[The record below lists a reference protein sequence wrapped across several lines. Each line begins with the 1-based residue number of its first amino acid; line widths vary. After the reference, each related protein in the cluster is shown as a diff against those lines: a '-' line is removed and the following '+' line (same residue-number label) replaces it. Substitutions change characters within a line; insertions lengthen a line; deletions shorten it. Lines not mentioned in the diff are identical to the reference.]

1 MKLFAMSF
9 ILVIAGAVS
18 LASSSDVNKDHPIVK
33 VIDLI
38 KELKE
43 KSISEGKEEA
53 VAYEKFTYWCSTSI
67 ATLNKAI
74 TDEKELIDELKDKIA
89 GLEKNKAT
97 LEEEIATLED
107 QITKLE
113 ASGKAAKEKRSDE
126 AKLYEEANKDL
137 GDTIK
142 AVEDCI
148 VALQEAETSTEP
160 KMLLAQRHVK
170 AVLALIGLK
179 ATEEQRKGLQ
189 KFVEEPRP
197 EVKAAGDYNSH
208 VDKYDFKSENVI
220 ELLKQLK
227 LKFEDD
233 QLAGTKAET
242 NAVNAYTLAKQARD
256 DAISAATKSKEKKE
270 KEKADTESA
279 IADAEATKKNT
290 EDDLAADSKSL
301 ADTEDSCATKKSEW
315 ETRSKTRTNEIEA
328 MDAAIKILGKS
339 TGVRTEAPENPI
351 PPASPVA
358 FLQIRE
364 SPSSKD
370 PKMKAVAL
378 LRAAAKDS
386 HSRALERLA
395 VEVQAHLKGPFDD
408 VNNMIEKMIFRLMDE
423 QKKEDEHKLWC
434 DEEIKKTET
443 MKEDKEQKIA
453 DLKAEIEL
461 QNAKV
466 SQLTDEIAEATK
478 MISDIVAFMNEA
490 TEIREIGKKENSLAL
505 KDAKDAQKSLT
516 NAIAVIQAF
525 YKESGEIPKEPW
537 EFIQK
542 PIELPENPKTWDS
555 SYTAVADPKAQ
566 PGGIITV
573 LENVLS
579 DFEKMEAETKS
590 QEEVDQK
597 DYEEAMK
604 QNEIEKAGR
613 TQEVEMKKAEKAR
626 RVDKITSLTSQKKS
640 TNAELEKTDQYLVDL
655 KPACVDGDS
664 TYDDRKAARTKEI
677 DALKEAQIILLEAF
691 KEKEETKL
699 LSKGKYLR
707 VQRHLQ

>member
-351 PPASPVA
+351 PPASPVS
-358 FLQIRE
+358 FLQI
-364 SPSSKD
+364 SASTD

-378 LRAAAKDS
+378 LREAAENS

-395 VEVQAHLKGPFDD
+395 VEVQAHLKGPFDA
-408 VNNMIEKMIFRLMDE
+408 VNNMIEKMIFRLLDE

-542 PIELPENPKTWDS
+542 PVELGEKPATWDS
-555 SYTAVADPKAQ
+555 SYTAVADPTKQ
-566 PGGIITV
+566 PQGIISV

-579 DFEKMEAETKS
+579 DFEKMEAETLS

-597 DYEEAMK
+597 EFEQSMK
-604 QNEIEKAGR
+604 ESEIEKAGR
-613 TQEVEMKKAEKAR
+613 TQEVEMKTAEKGR
-626 RVDKITSLTSQKKS
+626 RVEKIASLSSQKKN
-640 TNAELEKTDQYLVDL
+640 TEGELEKTEQYLVDL

-664 TYDDRKAARTKEI
+664 TYEDRKAARTQEI
-677 DALKEAQIILLEAF
+677 EALQKSQQILLDAF
-691 KEKEETKL
+691 KEKEEPE
-699 LSKGKYLR
+699 KGAAFLEVR
-707 VQRHLQ
+707 RHVQ

>member
-43 KSISEGKEEA
+43 KSIMEGKDEA
-53 VAYEKFTYWCSTSI
+53 VSYQKFEYWCSTSI
-67 ATLNKAI
+67 ATLKDAI
-74 TDEKELIDELKDKIA
+74 ADEKELIDELTDKLE
-89 GLEKNKAT
+89 GLAKEKAT
-97 LEEEIATLED
+97 LEEDISTLED
-107 QITKLE
+107 QLKELA
-113 ASGKAAKEKRSDE
+113 ASAKAAKEKREEE
-126 AKLYEEANKDL
+126 AALYDKANKDVA
-137 GDTIK
+137 DTIK
-142 AVEDCI
+142 AIEDCI
-148 VALQEAETSTEP
+148 TALEEAETTTEA
-160 KMLLAQRHVK
+160 KMMLAQRHIK
-170 AVLALIGLK
+170 TVLALVGLK
-179 ATEEQRKGLQ
+179 ATEQQRRGLAA
-189 KFVEEPRP
+189 FAEEPRP
-197 EVKAAGDYNSH
+197 VLKAEGDYEAH
-208 VDKYDFKSENVI
+208 IDKYDFKSENVI

-242 NAVNAYTLAKQARD
+242 NAINAYDLSKQARD
-256 DAISAATKSKEKKE
+256 DAIAAAEKSKEKKE
-270 KEKADTESA
+270 KTLAQVESD
-279 IADAEATKKNT
+279 IADAEKTKKDT
-290 EDDLAADSKSL
+290 EDDLAADSQSL
-301 ADTEDSCATKKSEW
+301 ADTEDACATKKSEW
-315 ETRSKTRTNEIEA
+315 ETRSKTRTLEIEA
-328 MDAAIKILGKS
+328 MDAAIKILSKS

-351 PPASPVA
+351 PPASPVS
-358 FLQIRE
+358 FLQI
-364 SPSSKD
+364 SASTD

-378 LRAAAKDS
+378 LREAAENS

-395 VEVQAHLKGPFDD
+395 VEVQAHLKGPFDA
-408 VNNMIEKMIFRLMDE
+408 VNNMIEKMIFRLLDE

-542 PIELPENPKTWDS
+542 PVELGEKPATWDS
-555 SYTAVADPKAQ
+555 SYTAVADPTKQ
-566 PGGIITV
+566 PQGIISV

-579 DFEKMEAETKS
+579 DFEKMEAETLS

-597 DYEEAMK
+597 EFEQSMK
-604 QNEIEKAGR
+604 ESEIEKAGR
-613 TQEVEMKKAEKAR
+613 TQEVEMKTAEKGR
-626 RVDKITSLTSQKKS
+626 RVEKIASLSSQKKN
-640 TNAELEKTDQYLVDL
+640 TEGELEKTEQYLVDL

-664 TYDDRKAARTKEI
+664 TYEDRKAARTQEI
-677 DALKEAQIILLEAF
+677 EALQKSQQILLDAF
-691 KEKEETKL
+691 KEKEEPE
-699 LSKGKYLR
+699 KGAAFLEVR
-707 VQRHLQ
+707 RHVQ